1 MSMPLISVI
10 MSVYNEPESILRAAV
25 ESILNQS
32 FRDFEFIIVMDS
44 PENETNKSVLAE
56 YAKADERINLLFNEK
71 NEGLTFSLNR
81 GLQHAKGVYIA
92 RMDADDV
99 SLPSR
104 FELQKDW
111 LENNS
116 LDFIGGYVQTISQS
130 GAVINNCI
138 KVPVDN
144 SRIRKKMLVNNCV
157 FHPAWFLK
165 KAVFDDI
172 GNYDTKYVEDY
183 EFILKAMK
191 KGYVFGNVPEVI
203 LQYRMSAGSISRSSL
218 FVQYLRMRWLQK
230 TYCGKLKGVT
240 IEDYEN
246 KYYSEKNAAK
256 FSASNRSLTLA
267 LQNIHEK
274 KFASAFIRLIYAFFN
289 SRFFAEKMLRY
300 FFSFQ

>member
-1 MSMPLISVI
+1 MSLISVI
-10 MSVYNEPESILRAAV
+10 MSVYNEPEAILSAAV
-25 ESILNQS
+25 ESILKQT

-81 GLQHAKGVYIA
+81 ALQHAKGVYIA

-99 SLPSR
+99 SLPLR
-104 FELQKDW
+104 LELQKDW
-111 LENNS
+111 LEKNS

-172 GNYDTKYVEDY
+172 GKYDTKYVEDY

-191 KGYVFGNVPEVI
+191 KGYVFGNVPEVV

-230 TYCGKLKGVT
+230 TYCGKLNGVT

-246 KYYSEKNAAK
+246 KYYSEKNA
-256 FSASNRSLTLA
+256 
-267 LQNIHEK
+267 
-274 KFASAFIRLIYAFFN
+274 
-289 SRFFAEKMLRY
+289 
-300 FFSFQ
+300 

>member
-1 MSMPLISVI
+1 MPLISVI

-25 ESILNQS
+25 ESILKQT

-56 YAKADERINLLFNEK
+56 YAKADDRLNLLFNEK

-81 GLQHAKGVYIA
+81 ALQHAKGMYIA

-99 SLPSR
+99 SLPLR
-104 FELQKDW
+104 LELQKDW
-111 LENNS
+111 LEKNS

-130 GAVINNCI
+130 GAVINRCI

-172 GNYDTKYVEDY
+172 GKYDTKYVEDY

-230 TYCGKLKGVT
+230 TYRGKLKGVT
-240 IEDYEN
+240 IEDYER

-274 KFASAFIRLIYAFFN
+274 KFVSAFIRLIHAFFY

>member
-1 MSMPLISVI
+1 MPLISVI

-25 ESILNQS
+25 ESILNQT

-56 YAKADERINLLFNEK
+56 YAKADDRLNLLFNEK

-81 GLQHAKGVYIA
+81 ALQHAKGVYIA

-130 GAVINNCI
+130 GAVINRCI

-144 SRIRKKMLVNNCV
+144 IRIRKKMLVNNCV

-165 KAVFDDI
+165 KAVFD
-172 GNYDTKYVEDY
+172 
-183 EFILKAMK
+183 F
-191 KGYVFGNVPEVI
+191 
-203 LQYRMSAGSISRSSL
+203 
-218 FVQYLRMRWLQK
+218 
-230 TYCGKLKGVT
+230 
-240 IEDYEN
+240 
-246 KYYSEKNAAK
+246 
-256 FSASNRSLTLA
+256 
-267 LQNIHEK
+267 
-274 KFASAFIRLIYAFFN
+274 
-289 SRFFAEKMLRY
+289 
-300 FFSFQ
+300 